1 MSKLSLDKTKSI
13 YLFTLFFSVFT
24 INNAA
29 AQKTQRQYED
39 SIINRYADR
48 SAKGFNKAMP
58 YYIIVGKDALPSST
72 HIIRQL
78 DENSAIIAINTPAAF
93 DSIKTQLR
101 IAPASNKWKLS
112 PALEKGL
119 GKKTAQ
125 QKFIITGT
133 TIDALLPFLQK
144 GQKELTILST
154 NKPSHS
160 VIIRT
165 SAAYIA
171 ETLINLN
178 EV

>member
-1 MSKLSLDKTKSI
+1 MLKLSRDNTTTPYLLTLLFS
-13 YLFTLFFSVFT
+13 LFTLQQAS
-24 INNAA
+24 

-39 SIINRYADR
+39 SILNRYADR
-48 SAKGFNKAMP
+48 TAKGFNKTTP

-144 GQKELTILST
+144 GQKE
-154 NKPSHS
+154 
-160 VIIRT
+160 
-165 SAAYIA
+165 
-171 ETLINLN
+171 
-178 EV
+178 